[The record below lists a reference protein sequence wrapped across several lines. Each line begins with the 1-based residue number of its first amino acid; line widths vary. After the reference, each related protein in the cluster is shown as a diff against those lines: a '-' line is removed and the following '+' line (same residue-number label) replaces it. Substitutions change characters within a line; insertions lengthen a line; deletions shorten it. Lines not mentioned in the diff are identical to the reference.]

1 MLNNYDATLTALT
14 AFLVANAPR
23 GADRDIAELQDQL
36 ERGEAPAYT
45 SLEFRPAQDV
55 GCTLYVRVESPAGKY
70 DRRHIMDEE
79 GNRWYA
85 YVVKCEVS
93 WASWGSSDVVTAQR
107 RLACMTEVTRF
118 ACDIER
124 AFAGVFHRLAR
135 STLAEYLIEAQQAA
149 EYKKQAAES
158 AVRDAVL
165 KNAKGVKVGQ
175 SKSVVVDSK
184 YDLTNVGEVLV
195 ERKESG
201 RTFKYSASVER
212 TSRTGEVGLVYFM
225 RLEA

>member
-14 AFLVANAPR
+14 AFLVANAPS
-23 GADRDIAELQDQL
+23 GADRDLIHLQDQL
-36 ERGEAPAYT
+36 ERGEAPDYT
-45 SLEFRPAQDV
+45 HLDFRPAHDV
-55 GCTLYVRVESPAGKY
+55 GCTLYVRMESPAGKY
-70 DRRHIMDEE
+70 GSARIMDEE

-93 WASWGSSDVVTAQR
+93 WASWGSADVTTSQR

-118 ACDIER
+118 ACEVER
-124 AFAGVFHRLAR
+124 VFAGVFHRLDA
-135 STLAEYLIEAQQAA
+135 TKAEIEAQNAK
-149 EYKKQAAES
+149 YKKQAAES

-175 SKSVVVDSK
+175 SMTVVVDSK

-201 RTFKYSASVER
+201 RTFKYSASVEHA
-212 TSRTGEVGLVYFM
+212 SRTGEVGLVYFM